1 MKKLAQRK
9 TYQKNRKLKKIDKKR
24 MVCKDKK
31 WKSEI
36 KKKKNTKFKHTKI
49 IKRVKILIK
58 SIKNNQ

>member
-36 KKKKNTKFKHTKI
+36 KKEKKYKI
-49 IKRVKILIK
+49 
-58 SIKNNQ
+58 